1 MIKVFYYILG
11 EGQWKRFH
19 QMTHILENSL
29 SARLKVHLQAS
40 LQKLNLQKK
49 YEDLLKN
56 MGFPDDSD
64 GK

>member
-1 MIKVFYYILG
+1 
-11 EGQWKRFH
+11 
-19 QMTHILENSL
+19 MTHILENSL